1 MSSIWDD
8 ELRALQR
15 TVWDRV
21 ADEIATW
28 FEPTPAPRNGD
39 HQ

>member
-15 TVWDRV
+15 AVWDRV

-28 FEPTPAPRNGD
+28 FPQDDGGGA
-39 HQ
+39 